1 MQLPSL
7 KVSIPVIFIAWC
19 VAGVMLRGP
28 VMLAYPA
35 MWLGVAALFGV
46 LHVMLKQDDEESSQT
61 VTVTDTPGSTDSK
74 LSDERVS
81 AAV

>member
-7 KVSIPVIFIAWC
+7 KVSIPVIFALWC
-19 VAGVMLRGP
+19 LAGVMLRGP

-35 MWLGVAALFGV
+35 MWFGIAALFGI
-46 LHVMLKQDDEESSQT
+46 LHVILKQDDEESSQK
-61 VTVTDTPGSTDSK
+61 VTVADTPGSVDSK
-74 LSDERVS
+74 HTDERVT